1 MTAPYLYDRYL
12 TLSALLSNGPG
23 RIQSVNNFQDYEIK
37 FKDRL
42 RNCED
47 VLVDENIGI
56 AFLSCDPGRDRWN
69 TVMVGSIAYYM
80 AALQPCIF
88 HFLRA

>member
-1 MTAPYLYDRYL
+1 MAAKHSIVLVLAALTAPYLYDRYL

-47 VLVDENIGI
+47 VLVD
-56 AFLSCDPGRDRWN
+56 
-69 TVMVGSIAYYM
+69 
-80 AALQPCIF
+80 
-88 HFLRA
+88 